1 MCSLTRKARSLGRAT
16 LTRCLFALLVVV
28 PVGVASAALV
38 DDKAE
43 RFLAGRLLVASADMG
58 DPNFARTVIY
68 MVQHDRTGAL
78 GLVVNNPIGEAPID
92 EILAALGADAA
103 GKGVAIKVYSGG
115 PVDPSRGFVLH
126 STDVLLSESKDVD
139 GHFAVT
145 TRPEMLRAIAE
156 GKGPKR
162 ALFILGYAGWA
173 PGQLEAE
180 IAAGAWET
188 VPPDEALV
196 FEESD
201 ETKWERAISRHS
213 IDL

>member
-1 MCSLTRKARSLGRAT
+1 MRSRIRKARRLLRGALRQSL
-16 LTRCLFALLVVV
+16 LALLVAV
-28 PVGVASAALV
+28 PLGVSSAALIE
-38 DDKAE
+38 DKADE
-43 RFLAGRLLVASADMG
+43 FLAGRLLVASAEMG

-68 MVQHDRTGAL
+68 MVQHDTTGAL

-92 EILAALGADAA
+92 RLLEALGADAA
-103 GKGVAIKVYSGG
+103 GNGAQIKVYSGG

-126 STDVLLSESKDVD
+126 STDVLISESKDVD
-139 GHFAVT
+139 GVFAVT
-145 TRPEMLRAIAE
+145 TRPEILRAIAE

-173 PGQLEAE
+173 PGQLESE
-180 IAAGAWET
+180 IAAGAWEN
-188 VPPDEALV
+188 VPPDETLI

-201 ETKWERAISRHS
+201 EAKWERAISRHS